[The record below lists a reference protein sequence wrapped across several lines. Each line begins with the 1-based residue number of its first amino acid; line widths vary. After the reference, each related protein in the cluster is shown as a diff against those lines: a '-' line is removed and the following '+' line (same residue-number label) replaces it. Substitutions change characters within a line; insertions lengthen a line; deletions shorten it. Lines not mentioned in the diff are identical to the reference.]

1 MIDLAQRSPSNPI
14 KRYRIRQYGP
24 ITAILLIAAA
34 LYLFQIGTESI
45 WLDEAFSIRDA
56 QNLEW
61 EGNLTVRPLYYL
73 LLSAWMQ
80 LGTGE
85 AWLRGL
91 SAIFGVGSVFLTYRL
106 GRQLLGVRT
115 GLLAALLMALSPLFV
130 NYAQEVRMYALGV
143 FLSLAG
149 TLVLS
154 HVLERPTRA
163 GIRRWVG
170 LRLLMVLTTPL
181 NVLLLL
187 PDLILLI
194 LRFRRQWRV
203 LRTAGV
209 WLVLGGVAWLPFAL
223 SLAKATPNFMDGW
236 VAKVPPPDLLDGITL
251 PLKEFTAYGMQVTS
265 LSRFMPFHEIYLG
278 ILVCLVAIALL
289 SWRRS
294 SKLLWFAA
302 WGLLPIVIV
311 FVGSHFSSS
320 LWLDRYILFTA
331 PYMLMLLAAGFLRV
345 WRQQRIIAGIVAL
358 IYAISISSG
367 LVHYY
372 RVHDRDDW
380 RGVAMAINAQEQQG
394 DAIVLVRD
402 FLQYPLAYYYKG
414 SAPIYSLE
422 PLFESAGSPFLVQFG
437 EAVIQDALLRLP
449 QTQSFWFI
457 YRYSPT
463 LNPKAR
469 RIMLTAFSKEFEI
482 QQRQSFENIDLFR
495 ITFRQRLERS
505 Q

>member
-1 MIDLAQRSPSNPI
+1 MTNLVQRASNARLKTNLVRTYVPIGSILVLAL
-14 KRYRIRQYGP
+14 G
-24 ITAILLIAAA
+24 
-34 LYLFQIGTESI
+34 LYLYQLGTESI

-61 EGNLTVRPLYYL
+61 GGNLTVRPLYYL
-73 LLSAWMQ
+73 LLHVWMQ
-80 LGTGE
+80 FGTGE
-85 AWLRGL
+85 AWLRSL
-91 SAIFGVGSVFLTYRL
+91 SAVFGVGSVFLTYRL

-130 NYAQEVRMYALGV
+130 NHAQEVRMYALGV

-154 HVLERPTRA
+154 YILERPTRA
-163 GIRRWVG
+163 GICGWVG

-181 NVLLLL
+181 NILLLL
-187 PDLILLI
+187 PDLILLV
-194 LRFRRQWRV
+194 LRFWRQRRV
-203 LRTAGV
+203 LGFAGI
-209 WLVLGGVAWLPFAL
+209 WLLIGGGVWLPFAL
-223 SLAKATPNFMDGW
+223 PLAKTTPDFMGGW

-265 LSRFMPFHEIYLG
+265 LSRFLPFHEIYLG
-278 ILVCLVAIALL
+278 ILVCLLAIALL
-289 SWRRS
+289 SWQRS
-294 SKLLWFAA
+294 SKLLWVAA
-302 WGLLPIVIV
+302 WGLLPIGIV

-345 WRQQRIIAGIVAL
+345 WRQQRILAGIIAL

-372 RVHDRDDW
+372 RVQDRDDW
-380 RGVAMAINAQEQQG
+380 RSVAMAINAQEQPG

-414 SAPIYSLE
+414 PAPVYSLE
-422 PLFESAGSPFLVQFG
+422 PSFESAGSLSRVQFG
-437 EAVIQDALLRLP
+437 EAAIQDALLKLP
-449 QTQSFWFI
+449 QTQSIWFI

-463 LNPKAR
+463 FNLEAR

-495 ITFRQRLERS
+495 ITPR
-505 Q
+505 